1 MMQSQLMR
9 EKLLQWQER
18 EKQWRE
24 QKHRT
29 LKPVADIPTAN
40 AGPALSSGPAMSM
53 TSSFLGRS
61 IANKENGGLELL
73 TSKKRRLT
81 ALLGPPARAE
91 RDLQHE
97 MTMKRPKPAS
107 PFKKEA
113 TTSFDIKVDQ
123 PTDDMASYV
132 AQMQALTRQLSAAVA
147 QATTSPSPRER
158 ELQREVET
166 LRAAHEAELA
176 RLAATTKEQAA
187 AIAAVQEEKHMLLQ
201 AKYKELAVKHNA
213 IKEYLDDAHGDAGAS
228 VMPIFNDFEA
238 KLLEADGDGELSELC
253 VQLKREIRKCVLVA
267 KAREE
272 DKHEL
277 LFSNQVY
284 LQQINELQQ
293 KLIATQRENAALQHK
308 VDESAKKN
316 QELLDDVEQLNSTVV
331 PALEKAMMQN
341 HALKTQLHALKAQ
354 TSSSS

>member
-24 QKHRT
+24 QKHRA

-40 AGPALSSGPAMSM
+40 AGPAPSAGPAMTM

-91 RDLQHE
+91 RDLHE

-113 TTSFDIKVDQ
+113 TTSFDIKVER
-123 PTDDMASYV
+123 PTDDMASYM
-132 AQMQALTRQLSAAVA
+132 AQMQALTNQLATAVA
-147 QATTSPSPRER
+147 QATASPSPRER

-176 RLAATTKEQAA
+176 RLAATAKEQAA
-187 AIAAVQEEKHMLLQ
+187 AIAAVQEEKHALLQ
-201 AKYKELAVKHNA
+201 AKYKELAVKHTA
-213 IKEYLDDAHGDAGAS
+213 IKEFLDDAHGDAGAS

-253 VQLKREIRKCVLVA
+253 VQLKREIRKCVVVA

-341 HALKTQLHALKAQ
+341 HALKTQLHALKTH
-354 TSSSS
+354 TSSSR